1 MTVTINHVW
10 GALAI
15 SALLA
20 TSPACAQKAYGPG
33 ASDTEI
39 KLGQSTPLSGP
50 ASAFGAGAG
59 RAVVGYFE
67 MLNEQGGINGRKI
80 NFTQLDNAYSAPKAV
95 EQSRKLVEDIGVLA
109 EVGTIGTA
117 PNVAIQKYLNS
128 KQVPQLF
135 ITAGGRRFNDPKN
148 FPVDRAALSGFRNR
162 RPGHRQIPPEEPS
175 PTPRSACCIR
185 MTITERTISGDCAPG
200 SATRPRRSS
209 LEVSYE
215 LADPTIDSQIVQLK
229 AAGIDTLVEQSSSKA
244 AAQSIRKVH
253 ELNWNPLHI
262 IGGSTAS
269 VETILKP
276 AGLDASKGLVTTQF
290 LKQPGDPAWAND
302 DEVKAYKEFL
312 KKYAPSVNPDD
323 YSVLVAYMNVH
334 AVELVLKK
342 CGDQLTRENLIR
354 QATSLHGERLPMM
367 LPGVSISTKPDDYAA
382 FKTLRIASLRRSQ
395 LDICQAIRCRPINIQ
410 TINPSGARQLLRR
423 RRLTLR
429 ERERQV
435 RESTIPTGTT
445 IGRRRKSL
453 PKLRY
458 CRNLYPSLPFDC
470 LAPTYRVDS
479 GI

>member
-1 MTVTINHVW
+1 VTLACHHVW
-10 GALAI
+10 GALVV
-15 SALLA
+15 SVLL
-20 TSPACAQKAYGPG
+20 TGSPVWAQKTYSPG

-59 RAVVGYFE
+59 RAVVGYFD

-95 EQSRKLVEDIGVLA
+95 EQSRKLVEDTGVLA

-135 ITAGGRRFNDPKN
+135 ITAGGRRFNDPKT
-148 FPVDRAALSGFRNR
+148 FPWTVPLYPDFETEGRVIAKYLLKNKPDAKIGVLYQNDDYGKDYLRGLRAGLGERAS
-162 RPGHRQIPPEEPS
+162 QIV
-175 PTPRSACCIR
+175 
-185 MTITERTISGDCAPG
+185 
-200 SATRPRRSS
+200 
-209 LEVSYE
+209 LEASYE
-215 LADPTIDSQIVQLK
+215 LADPTIDSQIVRLK
-229 AAGIDTLVEQSSSKA
+229 STGIDTLVEQSSSKA

-253 ELNWNPLHI
+253 ELDWTPLHI

-334 AVELVLKK
+334 GVELVLKK

-354 QATSLHGERLPMM
+354 QASSLHGERLPMM
-367 LPGVSISTKPDDYAA
+367 LPGISISTKPDDYAA
-382 FKTLRIASLRRSQ
+382 FKSLQIAVFDGTSWNL
-395 LDICQAIRCRPINIQ
+395 
-410 TINPSGARQLLRR
+410 SGDPLSA
-423 RRLTLR
+423 
-429 ERERQV
+429 E
-435 RESTIPTGTT
+435 
-445 IGRRRKSL
+445 
-453 PKLRY
+453 
-458 CRNLYPSLPFDC
+458 
-470 LAPTYRVDS
+470 
-479 GI
+479 